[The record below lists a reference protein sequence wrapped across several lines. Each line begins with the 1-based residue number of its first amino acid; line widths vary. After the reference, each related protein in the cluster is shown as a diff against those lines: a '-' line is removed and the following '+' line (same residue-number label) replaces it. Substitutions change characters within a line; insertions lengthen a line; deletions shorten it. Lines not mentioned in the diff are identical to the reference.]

1 MTRDKDIADIYVV
14 KKICNKLNIPN
25 KKWNYFRNY
34 YKSRMKTSDIP
45 YSHLLSLLLPRT
57 LTIKHK
63 NKIIVDHGILL
74 GIINGDNQT
83 ILLNSI
89 INYGNE
95 FYLKFMWDV
104 QRMVHVY
111 NLFHTITISVA
122 DCFPSDNIKNL
133 FTPIL
138 SDIPDDLNTLSISNL
153 DTTIMNQNKP
163 GNQSNIRENVFQ
175 NYYSLTKLVEDIQSN
190 LTNIVNSGSKGNKD
204 NIIQILFSVGIQAI
218 LQNCYIKGSYSE
230 GLSAKELFIH
240 SKSGRA
246 GIISTSLNT
255 SSTGYLQR
263 ELVKCM
269 EDLTTDSNGIVR
281 DYKNNEI
288 YYYPFATNTP
298 DIDDSFLEYAF
309 SMSIKETEK

>member
-1 MTRDKDIADIYVV
+1 
-14 KKICNKLNIPN
+14 
-25 KKWNYFRNY
+25 
-34 YKSRMKTSDIP
+34 
-45 YSHLLSLLLPRT
+45 
-57 LTIKHK
+57 
-63 NKIIVDHGILL
+63 
-74 GIINGDNQT
+74 
-83 ILLNSI
+83 
-89 INYGNE
+89 
-95 FYLKFMWDV
+95 
-104 QRMVHVY
+104 
-111 NLFHTITISVA
+111 
-122 DCFPSDNIKNL
+122 
-133 FTPIL
+133 
-138 SDIPDDLNTLSISNL
+138 
-153 DTTIMNQNKP
+153 
-163 GNQSNIRENVFQ
+163 NQSNIRENVFQ
-175 NYYSLTKLVEDIQSN
+175 NYYSLTKLVENIQSN
-190 LTNIVNSGSKGNKD
+190 LTNIVNSGS
-204 NIIQILFSVGIQAI
+204 
-218 LQNCYIKGSYSE
+218 KGSYSE